1 MNHDEATRAVLKVG
15 DGRGFVI
22 EHKLRLGTERLVITA
37 AHCLP
42 HFTPRNAFAYTEE
55 RTYETLLGPLGAD
68 ATVWAECLF
77 VDPIADIAILG
88 EPDGQTL
95 GDECEAY
102 RELVDA
108 AATLRIVEA
117 PEDGPA
123 MMLSL
128 DKRWLPCRV
137 WHYGGPL
144 WTSGAKAVSGM
155 SGSPIITED
164 DHAIGIV
171 CSTGL
176 ETTDLIQN
184 QRFEQEHPSEG
195 PHARLM
201 RFLPAWLLAAAVR

>member
-1 MNHDEATRAVLKVG
+1 MKHDEATRAVLTVG
-15 DGRGFVI
+15 HCRGFVV

-42 HFTPRNAFAYTEE
+42 HFTPRNAFAYTEQ
-55 RTYETLLGPLGAD
+55 RTYKTLLGPLGAD

-77 VDPIADIAILG
+77 VDPIADIAVLG
-88 EPDGQTL
+88 EPDSQLL

-102 RELVDA
+102 RKLVDA
-108 AATLRIVEA
+108 AAALRIVEA

-128 DKRWLPCRV
+128 DQRWLPCRV
-137 WHYGGPL
+137 WHYDGPL
-144 WTSGAKAVSGM
+144 WTSETETVSGM
-155 SGSPIITED
+155 AGSPIITED

-171 CSTGL
+171 CTGL
-176 ETTDLIQN
+176 EMMDLMQN
-184 QRFEQEHPSEG
+184 QRIKQESSADG

-201 RFLPAWLLAAAVR
+201 RSLPAWMLAALVR